1 MPGVKQ
7 RIQKLRREIREHE
20 YHYFVEDDPRISDY
34 EFDQLVRELRRLE
47 EAHPDLVTPDSPTR
61 RVGGQAT
68 GGFPEHTFARP
79 MLSLDNAYS
88 VGELEDWERRVREL
102 TGKADVDYV
111 AELKIDGLSV
121 SLVYTDG
128 RLDKGITRG
137 NGRVGEVVTGNVR
150 TIRSVPLVLREPVSA
165 EVRGEVF
172 LGLEAFARLND
183 ERDAAGLAR
192 FANPRNA
199 AAGSI
204 RQVDPQLVAAR
215 PLDFFGY
222 ALSPADSSH
231 LASLERLRRLGIRVN
246 PHRRLCRSLGEVIGF
261 YREWE
266 SGRDT
271 LDYEI
276 DGIVVK
282 VDDIR
287 LQEELGATAKAPRW
301 AIAVKFP
308 ARQATTRLIDIRVQV
323 GRTGALTPVAVLDPV
338 SLGGVTISHATLHNE
353 DEVARLGVHIG
364 DRVLIERGGDVIPK
378 VVKVV
383 EEGSQRHPFR
393 MPDRCPVCGSG
404 VLRIEG
410 EAATRCVSNACPA
423 QIRKAFLHWADRKAM
438 NIDGLGERLVDQLV
452 ERRLVRDVADLY
464 ELDEAEL
471 GGLDRMGPKS
481 AKNLR
486 REIDKSRALSL
497 ARVIFGL
504 GIRHVGE
511 RAAEILSKSLGS
523 MDALMAA
530 SEQDLEKI
538 HEIGPKMARTIV
550 TFFQEPLNVRLIRR
564 LRGHGVAMIQETGH
578 ERSVPRVFEG
588 QTLVLTGTLESL
600 TRDEA
605 RKAVEDRGGRVASS
619 VSQKTGFVVAGRDP
633 GSKLDKAM
641 RLGIRVLDEAAF
653 LEML

>member
-1 MPGVKQ
+1 
-7 RIQKLRREIREHE
+7 
-20 YHYFVEDDPRISDY
+20 
-34 EFDQLVRELRRLE
+34 
-47 EAHPDLVTPDSPTR
+47 
-61 RVGGQAT
+61 
-68 GGFPEHTFARP
+68 
-79 MLSLDNAYS
+79 
-88 VGELEDWERRVREL
+88 
-102 TGKADVDYV
+102 
-111 AELKIDGLSV
+111 
-121 SLVYTDG
+121 
-128 RLDKGITRG
+128 
-137 NGRVGEVVTGNVR
+137 
-150 TIRSVPLVLREPVSA
+150 
-165 EVRGEVF
+165 
-172 LGLEAFARLND
+172 
-183 ERDAAGLAR
+183 
-192 FANPRNA
+192 
-199 AAGSI
+199 
-204 RQVDPQLVAAR
+204 
-215 PLDFFGY
+215 
-222 ALSPADSSH
+222 
-231 LASLERLRRLGIRVN
+231 
-246 PHRRLCRSLGEVIGF
+246 
-261 YREWE
+261 
-266 SGRDT
+266 
-271 LDYEI
+271 
-276 DGIVVK
+276 
-282 VDDIR
+282 
-287 LQEELGATAKAPRW
+287 
-301 AIAVKFP
+301 
-308 ARQATTRLIDIRVQV
+308 
-323 GRTGALTPVAVLDPV
+323 
-338 SLGGVTISHATLHNE
+338 
-353 DEVARLGVHIG
+353 
-364 DRVLIERGGDVIPK
+364 
-378 VVKVV
+378 
-383 EEGSQRHPFR
+383 
-393 MPDRCPVCGSG
+393 
-404 VLRIEG
+404 
-410 EAATRCVSNACPA
+410 
-423 QIRKAFLHWADRKAM
+423 
-438 NIDGLGERLVDQLV
+438 VDQLV